1 MNSPWTNQ
9 LNAVNGR
16 AQLVPIN
23 PNKVY
28 EDGTMWY
35 NDVSNVMVA
44 NPGASIPRAT
54 INDPN
59 DNDRISDR
67 YIEDGSYIRL
77 KNISLGY
84 TFPKKTIDKLGLSNL
99 RIYAN
104 IQNLLTITG
113 YDGYDPEIRCQHFK
127 RQCLWFGQR
136 TLSVSYSL
144 FIRLECFILTL

>member
-1 MNSPWTNQ
+1 MKLTHMNSPWTNQ

-84 TFPKKTIDKLGLSNL
+84 TFPK
-99 RIYAN
+99 R
-104 IQNLLTITG
+104 
-113 YDGYDPEIRCQHFK
+113 
-127 RQCLWFGQR
+127 
-136 TLSVSYSL
+136 
-144 FIRLECFILTL
+144 RLINWD